1 MRWRRVVAVVLIAPQ
16 AKRFSY
22 RFFKIS
28 TRVWPVLPHRQ
39 QCDSQLQL
47 QLLPVLTFC
56 INCCPTQCQSDRRQR
71 AAVFQFFSQFFFS
84 FCFIFQNVSNL
95 LRFVSFHFILLRFA
109 LIFVTCRV
117 GVVFLV
123 FCFHM

>member
-1 MRWRRVVAVVLIAPQ
+1 MRWRRVVARSDTASSQ
-16 AKRFSY
+16 TFSY

-28 TRVWPVLPHRQ
+28 SRVWPVLPHR
-39 QCDSQLQL
+39 SQLQL

-71 AAVFQFFSQFFFS
+71 AAVFQFFSQFFS
-84 FCFIFQNVSNL
+84 L
-95 LRFVSFHFILLRFA
+95 FVSFFKTFRICFASFRFIFILLRFA